1 MDSTA
6 SMSKKC
12 LTFPHIP
19 NSASLTLDRCAAGAI
34 KLTGSTRGPDPS
46 KIAQQS
52 PLNWIDEVLLLV
64 TRVKQQEF
72 CAHELDLAWRSR
84 RKWSKA
90 WHVSRQDH
98 VRPEAFREDPEGAY
112 QAHKSRLA
120 NQGNEM
126 GGWVNSL
133 NSPFLWSTSNPLD

>member
-1 MDSTA
+1 MCCGSHQTD
-6 SMSKKC
+6 
-12 LTFPHIP
+12 
-19 NSASLTLDRCAAGAI
+19 G
-34 KLTGSTRGPDPS
+34 GSTRGPDLSDAAKQP
-46 KIAQQS
+46 
-52 PLNWIDEVLLLV
+52 PLNWIEEVLFLV

-72 CAHELDLAWRSR
+72 CADELDLAWTSG

-98 VRPEAFREDPEGAY
+98 VRPEAFREDREGAY

-126 GGWVNSL
+126 GGWLNGL
-133 NSPFLWSTSNPLD
+133 NSPFLWSTSNRLIELSSIWQVRPLPKQERCRPRT

>member
-1 MDSTA
+1 MCCGSHQADGVYSRAGSLEDST
-6 SMSKKC
+6 
-12 LTFPHIP
+12 TI
-19 NSASLTLDRCAAGAI
+19 TIELDSEA
-34 KLTGSTRGPDPS
+34 
-46 KIAQQS
+46 
-52 PLNWIDEVLLLV
+52 LLLV

-72 CAHELDLAWRSR
+72 CADELDLAWRSR

-98 VRPEAFREDPEGAY
+98 VRPEAFREDREGAY